1 MEKRGF
7 RFFVGYVFTSL
18 LFFLVACTD
27 HEAEAEIARLQSEK
41 EALQAEIQALQS
53 KLDSAKAK
61 ADSVQKSLSD
71 LDMHR

>member
-1 MEKRGF
+1 MKN
-7 RFFVGYVFTSL
+7 RFVSLFVVGAFMCAL
-18 LFFLVACTD
+18 PLLVACTD
-27 HEAEAEIARLQSEK
+27 HQAEAEIARLQAEK
-41 EALQAEIQALQS
+41 ESLQVEIQALQS

>member
-1 MEKRGF
+1 MRI
-7 RFFVGYVFTSL
+7 RFVNLFVVGAFMCAL
-18 LFFLVACTD
+18 PLLVACTD
-27 HEAEAEIARLQSEK
+27 HQAEAEIARLQAEK
-41 EALQAEIQALQS
+41 ESLQVEIKTLQS

>member
-1 MEKRGF
+1 MKN
-7 RFFVGYVFTSL
+7 RFVSLFVVGAFMCAL
-18 LFFLVACTD
+18 PLLVACTD
-27 HEAEAEIARLQSEK
+27 HQAEAEIARLQAEK
-41 EALQAEIQALQS
+41 EYLQVEIQALQS

>member
-1 MEKRGF
+1 MKN
-7 RFFVGYVFTSL
+7 RFVSLFVACAFVCAAPL
-18 LFFLVACTD
+18 LGACTD
-27 HEAEAEIARLQSEK
+27 HQAEAEIARLQAEK
-41 EALQAEIQALQS
+41 ESLQVEIKTLQS